1 MEPVFT
7 TLQVKDLLAGKKG
20 AINNAHVRLLW
31 EGYTLTGFH
40 GCGLEDAE
48 SIVPRGFSVER
59 SGSNTGGGL
68 ARGGGFYVCAIYTNI
83 AADWAQMR
91 SNKGHGKA
99 TVLRVYAKYFANMK
113 LGRDYDWGVMD
124 GIRLDQA
131 SFEEIKKAGSSG
143 ILKAFNETTLDED
156 HENLELVFRTP
167 AYPRLVAIPS
177 LGSGDQAL
185 MTVENTWKAKEAP
198 F

>member
-1 MEPVFT
+1 
-7 TLQVKDLLAGKKG
+7 
-20 AINNAHVRLLW
+20 
-31 EGYTLTGFH
+31 
-40 GCGLEDAE
+40 
-48 SIVPRGFSVER
+48 
-59 SGSNTGGGL
+59 
-68 ARGGGFYVCAIYTNI
+68 
-83 AADWAQMR
+83 MR

-156 HENLELVFRTP
+156 HENLELVFRES